1 MHSSNAIDPNLH
13 VEEPTL
19 DQAVNAHGS
28 LSFKI
33 LPTHPE
39 YNNILALMTIVIVY
53 NGDDLIFRGRVIE
66 TTQDIYGIISVYCE
80 GELAFLCDSVH
91 TPFTYGGSTAT
102 PEDLFRRLIAN
113 HNAYTT
119 SVDNSNREKMF
130 TIGQVTVKGQK
141 GYTYSADT
149 ARSTWDLLIDGL
161 INPVGG
167 YLRTRHVNDVTY
179 IDYLA
184 DYTGTAQQTVEY
196 GKNLLSL
203 EDGIVGGD
211 IITVLLP
218 YGGKPDGVDTRTTIE
233 SVNNGK
239 SYIKADAETIA
250 KYRNIWGTQTWDE
263 ITDPGQLL
271 LAAQSYLNAQKE
283 ALNTVSAEALDLSAV
298 DADMKPIYVGD
309 YVRIISTPHGI
320 NKKLLCTAKT
330 TDLADPAN
338 TRITIGPKTQ
348 TLTAAV
354 KNGDAAIRSSVAA
367 AASVS
372 GVANKALSDAG
383 NAVADASDALAAA
396 EAAQSTAA
404 DAMAAAE
411 AAASAA
417 ADKAPKAH
425 ASTATT
431 YGVGDVSKYGHVK
444 LSDSHASM
452 SGVSGG
458 TAATPS
464 AVKSAYDL
472 AGQAGQ
478 TASDAKAAAGDAA
491 ALADTAQKAAQAA
504 QASATEAE
512 SAATAAV
519 EKASAAAA
527 DAQDA
532 LTAAQDAQ
540 EIASD
545 AQSAVDS
552 KAPKNHASTATTYG
566 IGNAASYGHVRLSD
580 ATDSALGEPSGTAA
594 TPTAV
599 RSAYAAALE
608 AKSRADEAYARA
620 DDAYTSADQAGLDAS
635 NAENTATAAQAT
647 ADAALAAAENAPP
660 KNHAVSVSTTYGAGT
675 AANYGHVRLSDS
687 TSSTSAAASGG
698 TAATPAAVKA
708 AYDLADGKAPKAHA
722 STATTYGAGTSN
734 NYGHV
739 KLSASTSSTSGTSS
753 GVAATPSA
761 VKSAYDLAS
770 KAVTTLLGGKKIV
783 CGWSA
788 INFKNTGQQNTTI
801 NFGTTFTAKP
811 VVIIGQVFNGVICT
825 VFNDAVSTTGFTV
838 NVPAVGSATLS
849 TRQMPWIAIGSV

>member
-1 MHSSNAIDPNLH
+1 MNYKIYWRNPDSTEEHLVHSSNAIDPDLH

-28 LSFKI
+28 LSFKV

-39 YNNILALMTIVIVY
+39 YNNIRALMTIVTVY

-91 TPFTYGGSTAT
+91 TPFTYSGSTAT

-119 SVDNSNREKMF
+119 SVDNSNREKLF

-218 YGGKPDGVDTRTTIE
+218 YGGKPDGVDARTTIE

-263 ITDPGQLL
+263 ITDPGKLL

-298 DADMKPIYVGD
+298 DADIRPIYVGD

-367 AASVS
+367 AAAVS

-383 NAVADASDALAAA
+383 NAVADASSAQAAA

-404 DAMAAAE
+404 DALAAAE
-411 AAASAA
+411 AAADAA

-425 ASTATT
+425 ASTTT
-431 YGVGDVSKYGHVK
+431 AYGVGDGSKYGHVRLSDSHASTSGVSGGIAATPAAVKSAYDLANQASGTAQDAKTAAQGANTAAMNAKQVAAEAAAMAEGCAPKAHASTETTYGAGSAAQYGHVKLSDATNGTGGATGGVAATPKAVKAAYDLASQASSAASSAYDLANEAGQVATDAAQTAADAQSAADAAQAAVGGKAPTNHASTGTTYGKGTSTNYGHVK
-444 LSDSHASM
+444 LSDSILST
-452 SGVSGG
+452 SGTAGG
-458 TAATPS
+458 TAATPG
-464 AVKSAYDL
+464 AVKKAYDL
-472 AGQAGQ
+472 ANR
-478 TASDAKAAAGDAA
+478 
-491 ALADTAQKAAQAA
+491 
-504 QASATEAE
+504 AE
-512 SAATAAV
+512 
-519 EKASAAAA
+519 
-527 DAQDA
+527 
-532 LTAAQDAQ
+532 
-540 EIASD
+540 
-545 AQSAVDS
+545 
-552 KAPKNHASTATTYG
+552 
-566 IGNAASYGHVRLSD
+566 
-580 ATDSALGEPSGTAA
+580 
-594 TPTAV
+594 
-599 RSAYAAALE
+599 
-608 AKSRADEAYARA
+608 
-620 DDAYTSADQAGLDAS
+620 
-635 NAENTATAAQAT
+635 
-647 ADAALAAAENAPP
+647 
-660 KNHAVSVSTTYGAGT
+660 
-675 AANYGHVRLSDS
+675 
-687 TSSTSAAASGG
+687 
-698 TAATPAAVKA
+698 
-708 AYDLADGKAPKAHA
+708 
-722 STATTYGAGTSN
+722 
-734 NYGHV
+734 
-739 KLSASTSSTSGTSS
+739 
-753 GVAATPSA
+753 
-761 VKSAYDLAS
+761 
-770 KAVTTLLGGKKIV
+770 TTLLGGKKIV
-783 CGWSA
+783 CGWSGV
-788 INFKNTGQQNTTI
+788 NFKNTGQTNTTI

-811 VVIIGQVFNGVICT
+811 IVIIGQPFNGVICT
-825 VFNDAVSTTGFTV
+825 VFNDAVTTTKFTV
-838 NVPAVGSATLS
+838 NVPAVGSSTVS
-849 TRQMPWIAIGSV
+849 TRQMAWVAIGSV

>member
-1 MHSSNAIDPNLH
+1 MNYKIYWRNPDSTEEHLVHSSNSIDPNLH

-19 DQAVNAHGS
+19 DQAVNSHGS

-39 YNNILALMTIVIVY
+39 YNNIRALMTIVTVY

-119 SVDNSNREKMF
+119 SVDNSNREKLF

-367 AASVS
+367 AAAVS

-383 NAVADASDALAAA
+383 NAVADASSAQATAEVAQSTAADALAAA
-396 EAAQSTAA
+396 EAAA
-404 DAMAAAE
+404 D
-411 AAASAA
+411 AA

-425 ASTATT
+425 ASTTT
-431 YGVGDVSKYGHVK
+431 AYGVGDGSKYGHVR
-444 LSDSHASM
+444 LSDSHAST

-458 TAATPS
+458 IAATPA

-472 AGQAGQ
+472 ANQASGSAADAKTAAQGANAVAMNAKQVAAEAAAMAEGCAPKAHASTETTYGPGSAAEYGHVKLSDATNGTGGATGGVAATPKAVKAAYDLANQASSAASSAYDLANEAGQ
-478 TASDAKAAAGDAA
+478 VATDAA
-491 ALADTAQKAAQAA
+491 QTAADAQSAAEAAQAA
-504 QASATEAE
+504 
-512 SAATAAV
+512 V
-519 EKASAAAA
+519 GG
-527 DAQDA
+527 
-532 LTAAQDAQ
+532 
-540 EIASD
+540 
-545 AQSAVDS
+545 
-552 KAPKNHASTATTYG
+552 KAPTNHASTATTYG
-566 IGNAASYGHVRLSD
+566 
-580 ATDSALGEPSGTAA
+580 
-594 TPTAV
+594 
-599 RSAYAAALE
+599 
-608 AKSRADEAYARA
+608 K
-620 DDAYTSADQAGLDAS
+620 
-635 NAENTATAAQAT
+635 
-647 ADAALAAAENAPP
+647 
-660 KNHAVSVSTTYGAGT
+660 
-675 AANYGHVRLSDS
+675 
-687 TSSTSAAASGG
+687 
-698 TAATPAAVKA
+698 
-708 AYDLADGKAPKAHA
+708 
-722 STATTYGAGTSN
+722 GTST

-739 KLSASTSSTSGTSS
+739 KLSDSILSTSDTAGGT
-753 GVAATPSA
+753 AATPGA
-761 VKSAYDLAS
+761 VKKAYDLANR
-770 KAVTTLLGGKKIV
+770 AETTLLGGKKIV

-788 INFKNTGQQNTTI
+788 VSFKNTGQTNTTI
-801 NFGTTFTAKP
+801 KFGTTFTAKP
-811 VVIIGQVFNGVICT
+811 IVIIGQPFNGVICT
-825 VFNDAVSTTGFTV
+825 VFNDAVTTTKFTV
-838 NVPAVGSATLS
+838 NVPAVGSSTVS
-849 TRQMPWIAIGSV
+849 TRQMAWVAIGSV

>member
-1 MHSSNAIDPNLH
+1 MNYKIYWRNPDSTEEHLVHSSNAIDPNLH

-39 YNNILALMTIVIVY
+39 YNNIRALMTIVTVY

-91 TPFTYGGSTAT
+91 TPFTYGGSTAK

-119 SVDNSNREKMF
+119 SVDNSNREKLF

-167 YLRTRHVNDVTY
+167 YLRTRHVDGVTY

-218 YGGKPDGVDTRTTIE
+218 YGGKPDGVDARTTIE

-239 SYIKADAETIA
+239 SYIKADAATIA

-298 DADMKPIYVGD
+298 DAGMKPIYVGD

-330 TDLADPAN
+330 TDLADPAS

-383 NAVADASDALAAA
+383 NAVADAASAQAAA
-396 EAAQSTAA
+396 EAAQSTAD
-404 DAMAAAE
+404 DALAAAE
-411 AAASAA
+411 AAADAA

-425 ASTATT
+425 ASTTT
-431 YGVGDVSKYGHVK
+431 AYGVGDGSK
-444 LSDSHASM
+444 
-452 SGVSGG
+452 
-458 TAATPS
+458 
-464 AVKSAYDL
+464 
-472 AGQAGQ
+472 
-478 TASDAKAAAGDAA
+478 
-491 ALADTAQKAAQAA
+491 
-504 QASATEAE
+504 
-512 SAATAAV
+512 
-519 EKASAAAA
+519 
-527 DAQDA
+527 
-532 LTAAQDAQ
+532 
-540 EIASD
+540 
-545 AQSAVDS
+545 
-552 KAPKNHASTATTYG
+552 
-566 IGNAASYGHVRLSD
+566 
-580 ATDSALGEPSGTAA
+580 
-594 TPTAV
+594 
-599 RSAYAAALE
+599 
-608 AKSRADEAYARA
+608 
-620 DDAYTSADQAGLDAS
+620 
-635 NAENTATAAQAT
+635 
-647 ADAALAAAENAPP
+647 
-660 KNHAVSVSTTYGAGT
+660 
-675 AANYGHVRLSDS
+675 YGHVRLSDS
-687 TSSTSAAASGG
+687 HASTSGVSGG
-698 TAATPAAVKA
+698 IAATPA
-708 AYDLADGKAPKAHA
+708 
-722 STATTYGAGTSN
+722 
-734 NYGHV
+734 
-739 KLSASTSSTSGTSS
+739 
-753 GVAATPSA
+753 A

-770 KAVTTLLGGKKIV
+770 QASGTAADAKTAAQGANTVAMNAKQVAAEAAAMAEGCAPKAHASTETTYGTGSAAQYGHVKLSDATNGTGGATGGVAATPKAVKAAYDLANQASSAASSAYDLANEAGQVATDAAQTAADAQSAAEAAQAAVGGKAPTNHASTGTTYGKGTSTNYGHVKLSDSILSTSDTAGGTAATPGAVKKAYDLANRAETTLLGGKKIV
-783 CGWSA
+783 CGWSGV
-788 INFKNTGQQNTTI
+788 NFKNTGQTNTTI

-811 VVIIGQVFNGVICT
+811 VVIIGQPFNGVICT
-825 VFNDAVSTTGFTV
+825 VFNDAVTTTKFTV
-838 NVPAVGSATLS
+838 NVPAVGSSTVS
-849 TRQMPWIAIGSV
+849 TRKMAWVAIGSV